1 MPKVSIIIPCYNEE
15 ATIGDTLSAIHGQT
29 FPRAEMEV
37 VVSDSM
43 STDQTRAVIADF
55 QRSHPELSVRVVEN
69 TARIIPA
76 ALNRAIEASWGEIIV
91 RMDAHSKPYPDYVE
105 NCVRALEQG
114 HGDNVG
120 GVWEIRP
127 GAPGWV
133 AAGIAAAASH
143 PFGAGDAAYRL
154 KPEAGAVDTVPFGA
168 YRKSLVDEIG
178 AFDESLLA
186 NEDYEFNVRVRRAGK
201 IVWLDPRI
209 RSIYFARPDFG
220 ALAHQYWRYGFWKAR
235 MLRRYPETLR
245 WRQALPPVFVASV
258 IILLALSFWLPAR
271 ILLGVE
277 LLAYA
282 GLLLTAG
289 LALAIRRGQPALVL
303 GFPIAVA
310 SHSFFMGDGTA
321 LESDLFPGKIEW
333 LSAPH
338 ARLVC
343 VCDRASIALCC
354 SSAT

>member
-15 ATIGDTLSAIHGQT
+15 ATIGDTLSAIDGQT

-37 VVSDSM
+37 VVSYSM
-43 STDQTRAVIADF
+43 SKDRTREMITGF
-55 QRSHPELSVRVVEN
+55 QRSHPDLSVRVVEN

-76 ALNRAIEASWGEIIV
+76 ALNRAIEAARGEIVI
-91 RMDAHSKPYPDYVE
+91 RMDAHSQPYPDYVE
-105 NCVRALEQG
+105 NCVRALDEG
-114 HGDNVG
+114 RGDNVG
-120 GVWEIRP
+120 GVWEIRA
-127 GAPGWV
+127 GAPGWI
-133 AAGIAAAASH
+133 ADGIAAAAAH

-168 YRKSLVDEIG
+168 YRKSLFDEVG

-209 RSIYFARPDFG
+209 RSVYFARPSLG
-220 ALAHQYWRYGFWKAR
+220 ALARQYWRYGFWKAR

-258 IILLALSFWLPAR
+258 LALAALSFWLPAR

-282 GLLLTAG
+282 GILFLAGTMLAVKRSRPGLLFGFPVAVATIHFSWGGGLLWSLLTS
-289 LALAIRRGQPALVL
+289 L
-303 GFPIAVA
+303 GKAN
-310 SHSFFMGDGTA
+310 G
-321 LESDLFPGKIEW
+321 
-333 LSAPH
+333 
-338 ARLVC
+338 
-343 VCDRASIALCC
+343 
-354 SSAT
+354 